1 MHYTRVIEGIEK
13 TIYCKGK
20 RMRFLPRQEL
30 NNRDSHEIRRL
41 MDAGYDEIIARL
53 LAMRE
58 IYTPQDAHDF
68 LCPSEDMLH
77 DPFLLPDMG
86 KAVKRI
92 ESALAQGESIVIY
105 GDYDAD
111 GVTAVAVLKGYFD
124 SLGAK
129 ADYYI
134 PSRHFEGYGLNN
146 AAIEKLAG
154 SHSLMI
160 TVDCGIDC
168 FHEVEH
174 AKELGLDII
183 ITDHHQLKEL
193 LPDAVAVINPLRG
206 DYPCKRLC
214 GAGVALKLVQALGG
228 MEAVRPLIDLAAI
241 GTVADIV
248 PLLGENRVITALGLA
263 RLNTKMRPGIN
274 AICKAAGLRG
284 KVITSG
290 HIGYM
295 IGPRINAGGRI
306 DRSAKSVDLL
316 LTDDEDTAMEI
327 AAQLEEHNSERQRL
341 ERQITVDCDEMLKTQ
356 VDFTRDRA
364 IILMS
369 DGWNLGVVGIVA
381 SRLAE
386 RWSLPVLLFAKEEGS
401 ITGSGRSVS
410 GVHLFKAISACS
422 HLLTRFGG
430 HEMAAGLT
438 MPVENFDKFK
448 AELNSYLKKEVPAES
463 FVPKAYYDIEISVP
477 QITMH
482 LCRQLDQLLPFGLGN
497 PTPTFLL
504 RESRAKDTKLI
515 GSEQQHVKCMVSQE
529 ASPDHRVDCVGF
541 SLAERVKDL
550 SSPVD
555 LLVQLGINEWNDR
568 VYLQTIIRNLK
579 PAKSAFKQAISN
591 DYDEIMLDFL
601 RAMLY
606 CDDGA
611 KSMNEPPIIK
621 EMPSL
626 DRGDMLICCDP
637 ANLDEKTIE
646 KAYVAG
652 VQACFVATPD
662 DDKRAFPCLVAAPLP
677 GENFEAYRRFVF
689 MDEPWTPLLACLAE
703 RNPGAEMAALE
714 GGSKMTLKL
723 PDREEMIRI
732 YSYIVARAH
741 PLNLCLSLREASSRA
756 AADLNISRLEFMC
769 ALVVFSE
776 LGFISADMEKW
787 RLEVVKSPE
796 KKELSQSRLW
806 RLLGGSCE
814 VAIN

>member
-1 MHYTRVIEGIEK
+1 
-13 TIYCKGK
+13 
-20 RMRFLPRQEL
+20 MRFLPRHEL
-30 NNRDSHEIRRL
+30 NSEDSREVRRL

-53 LAMRE
+53 LTMRE
-58 IYTPQDAHDF
+58 IYTPRDAQAF
-68 LCPSEDMLH
+68 LNPSEEMLH
-77 DPFLLPDMG
+77 DPFLLSDMD

-92 ESALAQGESIVIY
+92 ESAVAKGESIVIY

-111 GVTAVAVLKGYFD
+111 GVTAVAILKGYFN

-146 AAIEKLAG
+146 AAIETLAQ

-168 FHEVEH
+168 FHEVER

-193 LPDAVAVINPLRG
+193 LPGAVAVINPLRG
-206 DYPCKRLC
+206 NYPCRKLC

-228 MEAVRPLIDLAAI
+228 MEAIRPLIDLAAI

-248 PLLGENRVITALGLA
+248 PLLGENRAITALGLQ
-263 RLNTKMRPGIN
+263 RLNAKMRRGIN

-316 LTDDEDTAMEI
+316 LTDDEDVAMEI

-341 ERQITVDCDEMLKTQ
+341 ERQITVDCEQMLNTE
-356 VDFTRDRA
+356 VDFTRDSA
-364 IILMS
+364 LILMS
-369 DGWNLGVVGIVA
+369 EGWNLGVVGIVA

-386 RWSLPVLLFAKEEGS
+386 RWSMPVLLFAKEGDS

-410 GVHLFKAISACS
+410 GVHIFKAISACS

-438 MPVENFDKFK
+438 MPVENFEKFK
-448 AELNSYLKKEVPAES
+448 DELNAYLKKNVSAQS
-463 FVPKAYYDIEISVP
+463 FVPKAYYDIEISAS
-477 QITMH
+477 QINMQ

-504 RESRAKDTKLI
+504 KEIRAKDIRLM
-515 GSEQQHVKCMVSQE
+515 GAEQQHIKCLAGQDE
-529 ASPDHRVDCVGF
+529 SPGHWVDCVGF
-541 SLAERVKDL
+541 SMADRVQVLLAPADM
-550 SSPVD
+550 
-555 LLVQLGINEWNDR
+555 LVQLGVNEWNDR
-568 VYLQTIIRNLK
+568 VYLQTIIRNMA
-579 PAKSAFKQAISN
+579 PAKSAFTQAITK

-606 CDDGA
+606 CDDGEKTAA
-611 KSMNEPPIIK
+611 KLTAMKDIPE
-621 EMPSL
+621 L
-626 DRGDMLICCDP
+626 DRGDMLICADP
-637 ANLDEKTIE
+637 ANINENMLEKV
-646 KAYVAG
+646 YSAG
-652 VQACFVATPD
+652 AQACFVAAPD
-662 DDKRAFPCLVAAPLP
+662 DDKRAFPCLVTAPLP
-677 GENFEAYRRFVF
+677 GKSSGAFGAYDRFIF
-689 MDEPWTPLLACLAE
+689 IDRPWAPLVKCILAH
-703 RNPGAEMAALE
+703 NPGAEVAALE
-714 GGSKMTLKL
+714 NGDDMTLRL
-723 PDREEMIRI
+723 PTREDMVRI

-741 PLNLCLSLREASSRA
+741 NLNLCLSLREAGARA
-756 AADLNISRLEFMC
+756 ADDLEISPLEFMV
-769 ALVVFSE
+769 ALEIFAE
-776 LGFISADMEKW
+776 LSFIAVDMDRW
-787 RLEVVKSPE
+787 RLEVFSSPE
-796 KKELSQSRLW
+796 KRELSQSRLW
-806 RLLGGSCE
+806 RLFQECDNSLLVQTNGRAQQSHM
-814 VAIN
+814 I

>member
-1 MHYTRVIEGIEK
+1 
-13 TIYCKGK
+13 
-20 RMRFLPRQEL
+20 MRFLPRQEL
-30 NNRDSHEIRRL
+30 NNKDSQEVRRL

-53 LAMRE
+53 LTMRE
-58 IYTPQDAHDF
+58 IDTPKDAQAF
-68 LCPSEDMLH
+68 LNPSKDMLH
-77 DPFLLPDMG
+77 DPFLLSDMD

-92 ESALAQGESIVIY
+92 NSAVADGESIVIY

-111 GVTAVAVLKGYFD
+111 GVTAVAILKGYFD

-146 AAIEKLAG
+146 AAIEKLVLD
-154 SHSLMI
+154 HSLMI

-168 FHEVEH
+168 FHEVEY
-174 AKELGLDII
+174 AKGLGLDII

-206 DYPCKRLC
+206 DYPCRRLC

-228 MEAVRPLIDLAAI
+228 VEAAMSLIDLAAI

-248 PLLGENRVITALGLA
+248 PLLGENRAITALGLKL
-263 RLNTKMRPGIN
+263 LNAKIRPGIN
-274 AICKAAGLRG
+274 AICKAANLRG
-284 KVITSG
+284 KSITSG
-290 HIGYM
+290 HIGYT

-316 LTDDEDTAMEI
+316 LTDDEDVAMEI

-341 ERQITVDCDEMLKTQ
+341 ERQITVECEEMLERE

-364 IILMS
+364 IMLMS
-369 DGWNLGVVGIVA
+369 EGWNLGVVGIVA

-386 RWSLPVLLFAKEEGS
+386 RWSMPVLLFSKEDGS

-410 GVHLFKAISACS
+410 GVHIFKAISACS

-438 MPVENFDKFK
+438 MPADNFEKFK
-448 AELNSYLKKEVPAES
+448 EGLNEYLKKHVSPES
-463 FVPKAYYDIEISVP
+463 FLPKAYYDIEINSP
-477 QITMH
+477 QISMH

-504 RESRAKDTKLI
+504 RDAMAEDVKLM
-515 GSEQQHVKCMVSQE
+515 GSDQRHVKCTMTQE
-529 ASPDHRVDCVGF
+529 TSPRQRVDCVGF
-541 SLAERVKDL
+541 SMADRVQLL
-550 SSPVD
+550 SAPVD
-555 LLVQLGINEWNDR
+555 MLVQLGINEWNDR

-579 PAKSAFKQAISN
+579 PAKSAFTQAISN

-606 CDDGA
+606 CDDGGMCA
-611 KSMNEPPIIK
+611 DELPIVK
-621 EMPSL
+621 EFPRL
-626 DRGDMLICCDP
+626 ERGDMLICSDP
-637 ANLDEKTIE
+637 ANIDEAMLK
-646 KAYVAG
+646 KAYDAG
-652 VQACFVATPD
+652 VQACFVAAPD
-662 DDKRAFPCLVAAPLP
+662 DDKRAFPCLVTAPLP
-677 GENFEAYRRFVF
+677 GESFGIYRRFIF
-689 MDEPWTPLLACLAE
+689 LDRPWAPLPGCLLE
-703 RNPGAEMAALE
+703 QNPAAEMTALK
-714 GGSKMTLKL
+714 GGDEMTLKL
-723 PDREEMIRI
+723 PNREEMIRI

-741 PLNLCLSLREASSRA
+741 PLNLCLTLREASARA
-756 AADLNISRLEFMC
+756 ASDLDISRLEFMC
-769 ALVVFSE
+769 ALVIFGE
-776 LGFISADMEKW
+776 LGFISVDMERW

-796 KKELSQSRLW
+796 KRELSQSRLW
-806 RLLGGSCE
+806 RLFGEG
-814 VAIN
+814 